1 MPALLREGMTWRD
14 LRLRTLHA
22 APVELRQAARRRETA
37 EAEA

>member
-14 LRLRTLHA
+14 MRLRALHA
-22 APVELRQAARRRETA
+22 APVELATVGRREGPA